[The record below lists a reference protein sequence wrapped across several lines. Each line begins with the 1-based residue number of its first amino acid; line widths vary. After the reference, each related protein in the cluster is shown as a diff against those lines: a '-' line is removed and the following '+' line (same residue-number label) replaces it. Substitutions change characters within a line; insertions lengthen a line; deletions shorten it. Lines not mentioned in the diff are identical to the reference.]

1 MSQVKGDPRKFG
13 GIGGDACATVI
24 GPYMHAGSLKPLGD
38 VLDHYA
44 AGGQSARAC
53 HRSPLTS
60 PLVSGFAMAETEK
73 AELIAF
79 LEALTDYSFLANPE
93 HQSPFR

>member
-1 MSQVKGDPRKFG
+1 MSSITTPP
-13 GIGGDACATVI
+13 AVI
-24 GPYMHAGSLKPLGD
+24 RTG
-38 VLDHYA
+38 
-44 AGGQSARAC
+44 C

-73 AELIAF
+73 ADLIAF